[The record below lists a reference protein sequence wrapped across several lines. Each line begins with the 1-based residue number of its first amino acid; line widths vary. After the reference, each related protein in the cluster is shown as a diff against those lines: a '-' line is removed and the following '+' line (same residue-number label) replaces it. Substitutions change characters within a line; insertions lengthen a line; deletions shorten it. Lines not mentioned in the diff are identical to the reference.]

1 MTSLK
6 VAETLKEL
14 RHHRGFTQKQLS
26 EQLHISRQ
34 AYSNYENGTRLP
46 DLETACVIAD
56 YFQIS
61 LDQLVRVGLHPEKP
75 ADPFA
80 SLPKDMQDFLSD
92 YHCLPDEK
100 QKRVQSYTQFLR
112 DRCCVVLCMNERKK
126 GFQNEIDH
134 SGILSSCMLHFNYVV
149 SLAAF
154 PASDNSNTTKALNF
168 R

>member
-1 MTSLK
+1 MGDAFKALSDPTRRKIL
-6 VAETLKEL
+6 EL
-14 RHHRGFTQKQLS
+14 LQEKPLNAG
-26 EQLHISRQ
+26 E
-34 AYSNYENGTRLP
+34 
-46 DLETACVIAD
+46 IAD

-112 DRCCVVLCMNERKK
+112 DR
-126 GFQNEIDH
+126 
-134 SGILSSCMLHFNYVV
+134 
-149 SLAAF
+149 
-154 PASDNSNTTKALNF
+154 
-168 R
+168 

>member
-80 SLPKDMQDFLSD
+80 SLCQITTVCPMRSRNGYKAI
-92 YHCLPDEK
+92 H
-100 QKRVQSYTQFLR
+100 
-112 DRCCVVLCMNERKK
+112 
-126 GFQNEIDH
+126 
-134 SGILSSCMLHFNYVV
+134 SSCAIGKYGYMN
-149 SLAAF
+149 AKRI
-154 PASDNSNTTKALNF
+154 PE
-168 R
+168 

>member
-14 RHHRGFTQKQLS
+14 RHHCGFTQKQLS

-61 LDQLVRVGLHPEKP
+61 MDQLVRVGLHPEKP

-92 YHCLPDEK
+92 YHCLLDEK

-112 DRCCVVLCMNERKK
+112 DR
-126 GFQNEIDH
+126 
-134 SGILSSCMLHFNYVV
+134 
-149 SLAAF
+149 
-154 PASDNSNTTKALNF
+154 
-168 R
+168 

>member
-61 LDQLVRVGLHPEKP
+61 LDQLGSCRTPSRKTGRSICFTSKRYARFFIRLPLP
-75 ADPFA
+75 A
-80 SLPKDMQDFLSD
+80 
-92 YHCLPDEK
+92 
-100 QKRVQSYTQFLR
+100 R
-112 DRCCVVLCMNERKK
+112 
-126 GFQNEIDH
+126 
-134 SGILSSCMLHFNYVV
+134 
-149 SLAAF
+149 
-154 PASDNSNTTKALNF
+154 
-168 R
+168 

>member
-61 LDQLVRVGLHPEKP
+61 LDQLVRVGLHPENRQIH
-75 ADPFA
+75 
-80 SLPKDMQDFLSD
+80 L
-92 YHCLPDEK
+92 
-100 QKRVQSYTQFLR
+100 
-112 DRCCVVLCMNERKK
+112 
-126 GFQNEIDH
+126 
-134 SGILSSCMLHFNYVV
+134 LHFQKICRDFCR
-149 SLAAF
+149 LI
-154 PASDNSNTTKALNF
+154 
-168 R
+168 RI